1 MKKEQPNLSGNTLDA
16 QPTSAP
22 DNNQETKPKS
32 HRGFAA
38 MDRAL
43 QRQIASKGGRAAHEK
58 GTAHEFTP
66 EEARIAGRKGG
77 EAVSRDRAHMAEIG
91 RGGGLARAE
100 QRAQMAAQQNRAAAA
115 QQQQNAIPANPDLP
129 RVRESGGSF

>member
-1 MKKEQPNLSGNTLDA
+1 MKKEQALPPVINLGSGSESK
-16 QPTSAP
+16 PES
-22 DNNQETKPKS
+22 KPKS

-38 MDRAL
+38 MDREL
-43 QRQIASKGGRAAHEK
+43 QRRIASKGGRAAHEK

-66 EEARIAGRKGG
+66 EEARVAGRKGG

-100 QRAQMAAQQNRAAAA
+100 QRAQLAAQGRQLGTSA
-115 QQQQNAIPANPDLP
+115 PSSPTP
-129 RVRESGGSF
+129 THEEPFRETGS